1 MRIDASQ
8 LELKEKMISVKRV
21 AKVVKGGKRFHFS
34 ALMCVGDGKGHVG
47 VALGKAGEVP
57 DAIQKAIEKAKR
69 RLIRVPLRGTTI
81 ASPMVGRF
89 GASRVVFRPA
99 APGTG
104 LIAGGGVRIVLELAG
119 VRDILA
125 KCVGNTN
132 AHNSVR
138 ATFDAFD
145 KLNVW
150 AQSRR
155 LRRQATGAPAAAAPV
170 AATAASATPAVPA
183 VGPSAVEPAKP

>member
-1 MRIDASQ
+1 MIDAST

-57 DAIQKAIEKAKR
+57 DAIQKAIEKAKK
-69 RLIRVPLRGTTI
+69 RLIQVPLRGTTI

-89 GASRVVFRPA
+89 GASKVVFRPA

-104 LIAGGGVRIVLELAG
+104 LI
-119 VRDILA
+119 
-125 KCVGNTN
+125 
-132 AHNSVR
+132 
-138 ATFDAFD
+138 
-145 KLNVW
+145 
-150 AQSRR
+150 
-155 LRRQATGAPAAAAPV
+155 
-170 AATAASATPAVPA
+170 
-183 VGPSAVEPAKP
+183 

>member
-1 MRIDASQ
+1 MIDAST

-57 DAIQKAIEKAKR
+57 DAIQKAIEKAKK
-69 RLIRVPLRGTTI
+69 RLVQVPLRGTTI

-89 GASRVVFRPA
+89 GASKVVFRPA

-119 VRDILA
+119 VRDVLA

-132 AHNSVR
+132 SHNSVR

-145 KLNVW
+145 KLNEW

-155 LRRQATGAPAAAAPV
+155 LRRQATGASAPVQPAPSAAPAAEAP
-170 AATAASATPAVPA
+170 
-183 VGPSAVEPAKP
+183 KP